1 MSSPIRSC
9 RSRCFESAVS
19 WLIFSLL
26 FAVSVDPLNG
36 EPQVPVKV
44 SIQTD
49 EAVGV
54 VNPAFLSLAIDSS
67 LAISGGIAYLRTPR
81 LVALAR
87 GLAPAFLRFG
97 GTEQD
102 FLMFEPSASKDVWQA
117 TSRHHANDE
126 KWCTLPHYPTWLLQ
140 RQREKEE
147 MLEPV
152 LYKRRRTNTVQ
163 NATITPDMLDSLNGF
178 SSCSGLHL
186 IYGLNALLRGPGS
199 DWNSSNA
206 ALLLHY
212 TASKGY
218 NFSWELGNGLLVVS
232 AVQAPCGPLCTYCAE
247 ARIRRNTALVRT
259 LHKIQF

>member
-1 MSSPIRSC
+1 
-9 RSRCFESAVS
+9 
-19 WLIFSLL
+19 
-26 FAVSVDPLNG
+26 
-36 EPQVPVKV
+36 
-44 SIQTD
+44 
-49 EAVGV
+49 
-54 VNPAFLSLAIDSS
+54 
-67 LAISGGIAYLRTPR
+67 
-81 LVALAR
+81 
-87 GLAPAFLRFG
+87 
-97 GTEQD
+97 
-102 FLMFEPSASKDVWQA
+102 MFEPSASKDVWQA

-218 NFSWELGNGLLVVS
+218 NFSWELGNGT
-232 AVQAPCGPLCTYCAE
+232 CT
-247 ARIRRNTALVRT
+247 IFLNNITALHREGAKTDLFNCSPISRVGSRILGSGGEGEGGREHKN
-259 LHKIQF
+259 LHCIVLTSLAHKSDNKKKVKLECFLIMGSVDDMN